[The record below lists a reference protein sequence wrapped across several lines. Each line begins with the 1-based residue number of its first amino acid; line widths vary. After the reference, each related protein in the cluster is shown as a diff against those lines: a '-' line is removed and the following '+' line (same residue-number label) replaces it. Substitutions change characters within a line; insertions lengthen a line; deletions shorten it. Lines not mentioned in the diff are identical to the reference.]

1 MNESSANTNS
11 GVMGSFGN
19 QMFQARYG
27 GKAGPRSRVAMM
39 AGAATVEGD
48 TAIEQKEDHM
58 DKVFPQKKYDNADH
72 LDPVLHYTGNK
83 YVEELMTNAK
93 RLAAP
98 GKGILAS
105 DESNGTCGKR
115 FEAIN
120 VENTE

>member
-1 MNESSANTNS
+1 M
-11 GVMGSFGN
+11 
-19 QMFQARYG
+19 Q
-27 GKAGPRSRVAMM
+27 
-39 AGAATVEGD
+39 AGAATVDGD

-58 DKVFPQKKYDNADH
+58 DKVFLQKKYDNLDH

-83 YVEELMTNAK
+83 YIEELMSNAK
-93 RLAAP
+93 KLAAP